1 MSRSMLTFA
10 LCFAMG
16 KKPMSGRH
24 SQNASLD
31 LVVTSLLGPYFGNG
45 LDVGYCPDV
54 DEPQLS

>member
-1 MSRSMLTFA
+1 MLTFA